1 MKINE
6 NFLEYI
12 YYLKVL
18 NYLHNNNLIEKDKL
32 EKVKYNLLQILHL
45 R

>member
-18 NYLHNNNLIEKDKL
+18 NCLYNNNLIEKDKL
-32 EKVKYNLLQILHL
+32 EKIKYNLLEILHL